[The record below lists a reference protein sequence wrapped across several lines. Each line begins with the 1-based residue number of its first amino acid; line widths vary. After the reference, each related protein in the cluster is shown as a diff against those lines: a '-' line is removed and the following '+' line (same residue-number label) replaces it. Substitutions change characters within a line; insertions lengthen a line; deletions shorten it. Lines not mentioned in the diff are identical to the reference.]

1 MNMKRTGFTLVEIM
15 VASTIGAFISLTAVA
30 ALKTVIQSDDALKDN
45 IDTASEVRFASSIIE
60 RDLFN
65 LYRDDNIEN
74 TRFYGTLEILA
85 DYETSVLTFY
95 TLNKTK
101 ARAYEPEGD
110 LYEVEYY
117 LEQEDDK
124 SVLVRRIWPNPNDA
138 FDPGGILTTIAEN
151 IDTFEIQYYD
161 GEEWYPEWLED
172 METLPDMVEVMIA
185 SQPERGYP
193 ITTTLLVNLTQSVGN
208 TTETE

>member
-30 ALKTVIQSDDALKDN
+30 ALKTVIQSDDVLGDN

-74 TRFYGTLEILA
+74 TRFYGTLEVLA

-95 TLNKTK
+95 TLNRTK

-117 LEQEDDK
+117 LEQDDDK
-124 SVLVRRIWPNPNDA
+124 SVLVRRVWPNPNDA
-138 FDPGGILTTIAEN
+138 FDPGGILTTVAEN

-172 METLPDMVEVMIA
+172 METLPDMVEVNIA
-185 SQPERGYP
+185 SQPERGYA
-193 ITTTLLVNLTQSVGN
+193 ITTTFLVNLTQSVGN